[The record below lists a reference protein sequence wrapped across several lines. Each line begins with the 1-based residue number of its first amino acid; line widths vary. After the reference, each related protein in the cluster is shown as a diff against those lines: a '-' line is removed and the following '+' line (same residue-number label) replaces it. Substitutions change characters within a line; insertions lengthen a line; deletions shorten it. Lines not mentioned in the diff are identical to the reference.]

1 MLVLRNQDNKIT
13 GFSDRKEICKV
24 MFLKLTGM
32 RRATDKSN
40 NGYTG
45 ENNRG
50 KTART
55 YPEAVLES
63 VKNDSKFPVMNL
75 IMCEKKAN
83 ISFWHLM

>member
-1 MLVLRNQDNKIT
+1 MLVLRNQDDKLA

-63 VKNDSKFPVMNL
+63 VKNEFPVMNL
-75 IMCEKKAN
+75 ITCEKKAN
-83 ISFWHLM
+83 INFWHLI